1 MIQVA
6 NIFSIILYESLY
18 AKQQV
23 ISLLKSVLHHSLIG
37 HVNRS
42 GLIVQVKEIKV
53 GI

>member
-6 NIFSIILYESLY
+6 NICSIILYESLY